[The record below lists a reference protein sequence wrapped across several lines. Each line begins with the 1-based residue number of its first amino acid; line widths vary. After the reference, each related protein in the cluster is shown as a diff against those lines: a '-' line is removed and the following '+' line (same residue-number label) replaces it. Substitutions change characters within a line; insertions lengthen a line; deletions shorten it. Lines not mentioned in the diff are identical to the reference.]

1 MAGLFGEGIGGSLG
15 GIASSLMNILFWG
28 AIVIAILVALFFF
41 ARWWK
46 NRKSYNVP
54 VTIFIPR
61 SDNTTADVIHAV
73 GGYFKSKP
81 VGGIT
86 TFRLKRKG
94 VGVVE
99 LPPPPSR
106 YLMGYNHELFL
117 VQKGM
122 DDFEPVLPKSFNFVT
137 VEGSNQ
143 RLAVVDLK
151 CINQDA
157 TAWKFDNEEN
167 AKQRFT
173 IHSFWEKYKDF
184 IQMTIFIFIV
194 FIAMYIMWQGLGE
207 VASALKDVSSSLAPA
222 VSNAPLVS

>member
-1 MAGLFGEGIGGSLG
+1 MAFELSSLTGTIGGVASGAITLIFWFIVGAVVFIGLFFLIKWNKG
-15 GIASSLMNILFWG
+15 
-28 AIVIAILVALFFF
+28 
-41 ARWWK
+41 
-46 NRKSYNVP
+46 RKSYNIP

-61 SDNTTADVIHAV
+61 SDNTTADVLHAK

-81 VGGIT
+81 VGGVT
-86 TFRLKRKG
+86 SFRLKRKG
-94 VGVVE
+94 LGTIE

-106 YLMGYNHELFL
+106 YLMGYNRELFL

-122 DDFEPVLPKSFNFVT
+122 DDFEPILPKSFSYVT
-137 VEGSNQ
+137 SETDGKQ
-143 RLAVVDLK
+143 YAVINLK

-157 TAWKFDNEEN
+157 TAWRFDNEEN

-194 FIAMYIMWQGLGE
+194 FIAMYIMWQGLKDVATQLKE
-207 VASALKDVSSSLAPA
+207 VARLLAPVA
-222 VSNAPLVS
+222 SNAPIVS